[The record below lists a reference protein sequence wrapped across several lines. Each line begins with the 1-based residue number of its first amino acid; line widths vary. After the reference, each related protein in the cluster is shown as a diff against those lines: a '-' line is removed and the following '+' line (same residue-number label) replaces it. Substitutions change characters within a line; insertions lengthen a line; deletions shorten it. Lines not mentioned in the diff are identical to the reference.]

1 MSTEHPLYD
10 PKLVEH
16 LNGRYRRFE
25 TDEMIRKLRQED
37 AALRR
42 RFESTKTPLRIDQ
55 SGRRGGLSS

>member
-42 RFESTKTPLRIDQ
+42 RFESAKVAEEAA
-55 SGRRGGLSS
+55 